1 MCVWVGAFF
10 YVPCSTNID
19 VAAAVKE
26 ELNSRVCVSSC
37 VWVEYCCLLHYHR
50 SLPLPPHRLLL
61 QLQPEGLSRGGGSEG
76 KEREREGE

>member
-1 MCVWVGAFF
+1 MFAFCRL
-10 YVPCSTNID
+10 CSANIGV
-19 VAAAVKE
+19 VAAAKK

-50 SLPLPPHRLLL
+50 LLPLPPHRLLL
-61 QLQPEGLSRGGGSEG
+61 QLQPEGERGGGGSEG